1 MITAL
6 PQRNWRA
13 RGGNVFPLHAR
24 SLDEAPSPTPSWPG
38 FLQRPIGGTH
48 PYLLLETVPVVF
60 GKPASAPTAILVVAA
75 GVRASG
81 HREILG
87 AEVTPAMGAEFWL
100 EFLKS
105 LRQRG
110 LAGVQLVT
118 ADDHPGLQAAL
129 RSVLPATTWQRCLTH
144 FMRQAVDSVPTPARQ
159 FATAAL
165 RRVFAQP
172 DRESARRA
180 TTRIATRVARRNP
193 ALAELLRLADPVCL
207 SYYSFPAEHRQQIWS
222 TNAEPLLAALG
233 HQLAKADPVTGR
245 DATLRLVTGIL
256 ARQDAEWRAAGPYC
270 RPVEPPDARRSEGR
284 AYRQT
289 DLSSARPLLAG
300 VTA

>member
-13 RGGNVFPLHAR
+13 RGGNVSLLPGR
-24 SLDEAPSPTPSWPG
+24 QLDEAPFPRASWPG
-38 FLQRPIGGTH
+38 FLQRPIGGIH
-48 PYLLLETVPVVF
+48 PYVLLETVPVAF
-60 GKPASAPTAILVVAA
+60 GKPAGGPPATLVVAV

-87 AEVTPAMGAEFWL
+87 ADVTQAMGTEFWL

-118 ADDHPGLQAAL
+118 ADDHPGLQLAL

-144 FMRQAVDSVPTPARQ
+144 FMRQAVDIVPAPARQ

-180 TTRIATRVARRNP
+180 TARIAARVARRNP
-193 ALAELLRLADPVCL
+193 ALAELLRQADPVCL

-222 TNAEPLLAALG
+222 TNAEPLLRALER
-233 HQLAKADPVTGR
+233 QFAKADPCLLYTSPSPR
-245 DATLRLVTGIL
+245 D
-256 ARQDAEWRAAGPYC
+256 
-270 RPVEPPDARRSEGR
+270 
-284 AYRQT
+284 
-289 DLSSARPLLAG
+289 
-300 VTA
+300 